1 MESSYSLLKRTFVCL
16 FCLFVFNLLAQN
28 QRLREASSHTQ
39 LSFQPWLAWP
49 YSPVTFTLWLAAIS
63 YLCQFQRAP
72 HSRLAPVLQDWVSQ
86 IITLP
91 RSFLAPELLWA
102 FLGWEHLVCSHCSF
116 YNLNDEELLPLGS
129 RSLNAWI
136 LITNSTDDLH
146 ISRQELAENSIFH
159 RCWIRL
165 LSPGTRCQFPIKWWN
180 AVIISR
186 TPFKF

>member
-16 FCLFVFNLLAQN
+16 FSIYLHRIRDSERPQATHSQN
-28 QRLREASSHTQ
+28 SSLTC
-39 LSFQPWLAWP
+39 PTP
-49 YSPVTFTLWLAAIS
+49 KPVTFTLWLAAIS
-63 YLCQFQRAP
+63 HLCQFQQAP

-86 IITLP
+86 IITWP

-116 YNLNDEELLPLGS
+116 YNLNDEGLLPLGS
-129 RSLNAWI
+129 RSLNSWI

-165 LSPGTRCQFPIKWWN
+165 LSPGTRCQFPIKWRN